1 MYELITT
8 LFKTRF
14 RLSRK
19 FFDALLGLYNRL
31 RRNLNRKPI
40 QPSSQFYSS
49 NFDQFPNIEC
59 GEVQPFEVVY
69 VSTIKD
75 FMVLRVSLRRILKL
89 YTPKEVPGIR
99 VIVPAV
105 DYEFCRIL
113 ISDLNYPPGDRSI
126 EVISEEI
133 YFKKSTVSLIKAKLP
148 ERFGWVIQQFL
159 KLEAVLES
167 KENNVLIIDSDT
179 ILTRRREFVFKNKQ
193 QLLLPS
199 DEFNIDYYRN
209 LEVIFGIDSPSKYSF
224 VSHHLLF
231 QKDVLTEILQKF
243 KCQNAEDLAVK
254 VLSESELTSSSPF
267 SVDYELY
274 SQFLIHNYP
283 QRVQLSRWG
292 NLSLKRS
299 RFILNLADTK
309 LINILGLFFFSISL
323 HSWTN

>member
-1 MYELITT
+1 MYELIIT
-8 LFKTRF
+8 LFKTKF

-19 FFDALLGLYNRL
+19 LFDALLGIYNSF
-31 RRNLNRKPI
+31 RRTLNKKPI
-40 QPSSQFYSS
+40 RPSSQFYSS
-49 NFDQFPNIEC
+49 NFDRFPRIEC
-59 GEVQPFEVVY
+59 EEVQPFEVVY
-69 VSTIKD
+69 VSANKD
-75 FMVLRVSLRRILKL
+75 FTVLGVSLRRILKL
-89 YTPKEVPGIR
+89 YTPKEVPLIR

-105 DYEFCRIL
+105 DYESCLTL
-113 ISDLNYPPGDRSI
+113 IGDTNYFPRDRSI
-126 EVISEEI
+126 DVISEEK
-133 YFKKSTVSLIKAKLP
+133 YFEKSTVSLIKNKIP

-179 ILTRRREFVFKNKQ
+179 ILTQKREFVFKNKK

-209 LEVIFGIDSPSKYSF
+209 LQMLFGLKTSSKYSF

-231 QKDVLTEILQKF
+231 QKDVLAEILQNS
-243 KCQNAEDLAVK
+243 KCQSIDDFAVK

-274 SQFLIHNYP
+274 SQFLLSNYP

-292 NLSLKRS
+292 NLSLRRS
-299 RFILNLADTK
+299 DFFLKLADTK

-323 HSWTN
+323 HSWAQ